1 MDGNIVDIVTV
12 TMALLIAVA
21 RLIWK
26 KAINPEAPFDP
37 KDSVMDFLNGALVVP
52 FLLLFSSVFS
62 SYFLAALLATN
73 KVILGLAGV
82 AGIFILVRELLNKP
96 VVKTQAKRAKPAGR
110 P

>member
-12 TMALLIAVA
+12 MMALLIAVA

-52 FLLLFSSVFS
+52 FLLLFGSVFS
-62 SYFLAALLATN
+62 DRLLAALLETN
-73 KVILGLAGV
+73 KLILGLVGV
-82 AGIFILVRELLNKP
+82 AGFFVLIRELLNKP
-96 VVKTQAKRAKPAGR
+96 VIKTQVKRTKQAGR
-110 P
+110 Q

>member
-1 MDGNIVDIVTV
+1 LDGNIVDIVTIV
-12 TMALLIAVA
+12 LALMIALA
-21 RLIWK
+21 RLIWR
-26 KAINPEAPFDP
+26 KAVSPDAPFDP
-37 KDSVMDFLNGALVVP
+37 KDSVMDFMNGTLVVP

-82 AGIFILVRELLNKP
+82 AGIFVLVRELLNRP
-96 VVKTQAKRAKPAGR
+96 VVKTKAKRAKQAGR